1 MTLESYILK
10 QRQAEPLHHK
20 IHMTC
25 ARIQEWYDSHDG
37 MIYVAF
43 SGGIDSTVLADITH
57 RLYPDVPLVFC
68 NTGMESEELINFVNS
83 CKNVITIRPKHS
95 YKWTC
100 DNYGYPIISKEVS
113 KNISRYRNTK
123 SDVQK
128 ELRLHGGINPT
139 SGKIQKT
146 GVIPKKYHY
155 LIDAPFKISDKCCEI
170 LKKNP
175 AKKYDKESGRAPM
188 TGEMAVDSNKR
199 TTNYLKH
206 GCNYY
211 GKQHKSTP
219 IGFWTREDVLAYLT
233 VFNVPYCPIYGKIEY
248 DPIKKELITTR
259 EQHTGCGG
267 CMYGIQYEPEDNN
280 RFTRMKTDDPIR
292 YNVFINKF
300 KQGEVLDFIG
310 VKY

>member
-1 MTLESYILK
+1 
-10 QRQAEPLHHK
+10 
-20 IHMTC
+20 
-25 ARIQEWYDSHDG
+25 

-155 LIDAPFKISDKCCEI
+155 LINAPFKISDKCCEI

-219 IGFWTREDVLAYLT
+219 IGFWTREDILAYLT
-233 VFNVPYCPIYGKIEY
+233 VFNVPYCSIYGKIEY

-267 CMYGIQYEPEDNN
+267 CMYGIQYEPENNN
-280 RFTRMKTDDPIR
+280 RFTRMKIDDPLR
-292 YNVFINKF
+292 YNMFINKF